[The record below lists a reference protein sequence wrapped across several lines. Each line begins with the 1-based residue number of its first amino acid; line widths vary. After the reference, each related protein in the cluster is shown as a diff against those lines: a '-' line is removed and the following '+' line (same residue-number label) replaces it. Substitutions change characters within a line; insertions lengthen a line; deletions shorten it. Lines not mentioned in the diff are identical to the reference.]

1 MNGLGG
7 ERVSKREFIKRVAR
21 RAGVPTRVA
30 ALVYEATVEEILDTV
45 SDSKRVTLTGFGKFF
60 LQRHKG
66 HRVTTIG
73 DRAESATDLGEIAD
87 YSVLKFSATRAVNK
101 DVGYRLSQ
109 RTDRIAD
116 DTEQS
121 AGAAGPH
128 PHAAP

>member
-7 ERVSKREFIKRVAR
+7 ARVSKREFIKRVAR

-45 SDSKRVTLTGFGKFF
+45 SDGKRLTLTGFGKFF

-73 DRAESATDLGEIAD
+73 DRAEGATDLGEIAD

-101 DVGYRLSQ
+101 DVGYRLSR
-109 RTDRIAD
+109 RTERIAT
-116 DTEQS
+116 DTEQRT
-121 AGAAGPH
+121 APTGPH